1 MNPLTKTAQNLYGNT
16 GGAVND
22 LNNVVRNV
30 YAENL
35 PSNVQNIINNR
46 STPYTTIGTSVYGPA
61 GDYLGQAAQQQQTQT
76 NAEPNYSGQVL
87 ASINNSMNLLN
98 QREDAAMANLN
109 REVASQQKTLL
120 SNVQTGQE
128 KLGRQRE
135 TATRQRNQGLR
146 DLSQNIRNA
155 YQAGMNRIANA
166 GAGDSSATGMY
177 KYALGQQEAQ
187 NRGQLLSDFNYNIG
201 NIEMATKQLERDYQD
216 KLSAL
221 DNWKQSQAF
230 NIRDT
235 FLRSRDQLEQ
245 QRAQYG
251 GAYVNQATAQLAQT
265 AASNLAN
272 LSDQVGSAQQVI
284 QNNFADA
291 AAQLRELSQKN
302 INPNVALQSR

>member
-245 QRAQYG
+245 QRATYG